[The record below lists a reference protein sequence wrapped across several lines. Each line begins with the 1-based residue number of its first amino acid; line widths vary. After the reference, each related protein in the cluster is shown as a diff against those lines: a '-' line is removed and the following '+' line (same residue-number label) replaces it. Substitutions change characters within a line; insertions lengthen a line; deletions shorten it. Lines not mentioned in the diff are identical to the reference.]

1 MTPRAPRC
9 PGRSVSPI
17 AELVFAGEP
26 GGRLRRLV
34 VGAVT
39 VLAMYAAA
47 ILIVRQ
53 LGRSGASVVAELAAQ
68 IHDAIAAE
76 RSVDIKLPPPPPPPP
91 AEPEAPATPA
101 APAVAREHVRGAAH
115 HAPAAPAQAG
125 QIAAATDAPLDFTGS
140 AFVVGSGS
148 TYAGGTTTTRGT
160 SRTPAAGAVAPERPR
175 RRAGRRPQPR
185 QAGVAGPGVLEL
197 PLARRGRRPSGRPRD
212 RRHPRGR
219 APGRARRA
227 RRRAGRSRVRLRAR
241 RARLRADLSRL
252 RAGAGRDRRA
262 RSAACPHPS
271 GSTST
276 DEQARWD
283 CGRSLSRRRCWRAA
297 TATWRRRRTAAPS

>member
-1 MTPRAPRC
+1 MTLRDQM
-9 PGRSVSPI
+9 PGPQRQPI

-26 GGRLRRLV
+26 GGRLRRLI
-34 VGAVT
+34 VGTLT
-39 VLAMYAAA
+39 VLALYAAA
-47 ILIVRQ
+47 TLIVRQ

-91 AEPEAPATPA
+91 AEPEAPATRA

-160 SRTPAAGAVAPERPR
+160 SRTPAAGAVAPNGHGDGQVAARSRAKPVSLDQASWNCPWPAEADARQVDQETVVIRVAVRPDGRVER
-175 RRAGRRPQPR
+175 AD
-185 QAGVAGPGVLEL
+185 VLDDPGF
-197 PLARRGRRPSGRPRD
+197 GF
-212 RRHPRGR
+212 GR
-219 APGRARRA
+219 AARDCALTSRAFA
-227 RRRAGRSRVRLRAR
+227 PALDANGAPVGGMSPPIRVHFYR
-241 RARLRADLSRL
+241 
-252 RAGAGRDRRA
+252 
-262 RSAACPHPS
+262 
-271 GSTST
+271 
-276 DEQARWD
+276 
-283 CGRSLSRRRCWRAA
+283 
-297 TATWRRRRTAAPS
+297 